1 MKMSDVGNHSF
12 ERRPGSWIPL
22 QSAVVEHFTEPINEQ
37 PSSQRSYPRGVH
49 LQAPVIHHQQRIS
62 VLPQST
68 DEPYDNHSPLTNSL
82 SLSGILQP
90 ILTAPFFT
98 VSTAVPPMSD
108 VPRLF
113 NNLGTNEIVSPYV
126 EMGNSVPVRC
136 TPVHDGFH
144 AHVASPVAEDP
155 TMKPTVLYASPVG
168 VPRAITPDGYRR
180 ADLPPKIA
188 RQFVSNYGIPEYPVY
203 YFSQEDG
210 SPHLCPIGECGQY
223 FLGHTIRTHLQ
234 ECHKYINSRN
244 RDLIQ
249 CTSKSNESS
258 RCSPENKVQGR
269 YFEKHFREVHLD
281 QHFLCPFCKG
291 RQRRMS
297 QFGEH
302 FEKCKRLQWARDKR
316 GTVIIE

>member
-1 MKMSDVGNHSF
+1 MRLLSAFPVQCT
-12 ERRPGSWIPL
+12 RP
-22 QSAVVEHFTEPINEQ
+22 FTK
-37 PSSQRSYPRGVH
+37 
-49 LQAPVIHHQQRIS
+49 
-62 VLPQST
+62 
-68 DEPYDNHSPLTNSL
+68 PLTY
-82 SLSGILQP
+82 
-90 ILTAPFFT
+90 
-98 VSTAVPPMSD
+98 
-108 VPRLF
+108 
-113 NNLGTNEIVSPYV
+113 PYW
-126 EMGNSVPVRC
+126 GY
-136 TPVHDGFH
+136 
-144 AHVASPVAEDP
+144 
-155 TMKPTVLYASPVG
+155 LYS
-168 VPRAITPDGYRR
+168 TPDGYRR

-210 SPHLCPIGECGQY
+210 NPHLCPIGECGQY
-223 FLGHTIRTHLQ
+223 FLGHTIKTHLQ
-234 ECHKYINSRN
+234 ECHKNINSRN

-316 GTVIIE
+316 GTVAIEWMLTLELAM